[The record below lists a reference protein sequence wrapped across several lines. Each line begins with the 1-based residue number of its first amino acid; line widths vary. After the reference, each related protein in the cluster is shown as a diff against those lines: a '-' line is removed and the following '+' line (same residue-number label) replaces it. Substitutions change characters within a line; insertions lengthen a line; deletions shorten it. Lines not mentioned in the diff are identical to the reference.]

1 MHPRFRLAVAVLT
14 QMMIFTEE
22 SASAEEAVLSR
33 FRSLLY
39 LYGHNIFASVFF
51 SYFFTHASL
60 MFFFLSVSFIET
72 PGVD

>member
-51 SYFFTHASL
+51 SFFFYSCVSDV
-60 MFFFLSVSFIET
+60 FLSVRELHRN
-72 PGVD
+72 PWC